1 MVERSSPQSAAD
13 GSSPASPEACV
24 AAPPAEAEEA
34 RAPAADAALHR
45 TPGVLRHA
53 IDVAQAVL
61 TALLL
66 ALVFRAFFV
75 EAFIIP
81 TGSMAPALLGAHGSF
96 VCDVCGWEFPYG
108 PAEPAESGAG
118 AFVPPAD
125 VLCPNCHTTFAMHAR
140 RIVPRDGDRLLVHK
154 WTSALPAMLPIRR
167 WDVIVFR
174 DPANPHSNYIKR
186 VAGLPGESIEI
197 VAGDVFI
204 NGEIVR
210 KPDAAQAVMWQ
221 VVFSQDHFP
230 RFDEVLGRGP
240 RWTPRPPPRSAS
252 MGEWKGLD
260 SRVLTFQPA
269 AASADEESQ
278 SDPGATIVFEPRGAA
293 LYRQD
298 VSGYNH
304 GASGEFVGDVRLLGE
319 LTFDAERGACEL
331 ELVRGDWRFTAT
343 IDADGNFS
351 LSGFGPPTSGRPR
364 LLAVEPIG
372 RVPFGPGVPLAFELG
387 HVDYRVYLKLNGVL
401 RAATLPTQYG
411 PDLPALRHA
420 DLPATVRLAI
430 TGRGPSGMALQR
442 LRIERDG
449 HYTSR
454 TDGVRRGNPG
464 LPFRLRAGEYFVL
477 GDNSAHSHDSRRWT
491 ESGPHMPPGYRP
503 GVVMADQIVGRAAFV
518 YLPGFLAWDRE
529 GRIRLPDLG
538 RMRFVR

>member
-1 MVERSSPQSAAD
+1 MAQRSSMQNAAD
-13 GSSPASPEACV
+13 GSKRTSPQACV
-24 AAPPAEAEEA
+24 AAPPADADQA
-34 RAPAADAALHR
+34 VPPSDDGAPPRA
-45 TPGVLRHA
+45 PGVLRHA

-81 TGSMAPALLGAHGSF
+81 TGSMAPALLGAHGVL

-118 AFVPPAD
+118 AFIPPAD
-125 VLCPNCHTTFAMHAR
+125 VLCPNCHTKFETHNR

-154 WTSALPAMLPIRR
+154 WISAIPAIFPIRR

-186 VAGLPGESIEI
+186 VVGLPGESIEI
-197 VAGDVFI
+197 VAGDVFV

-210 KPDAAQAVMWQ
+210 KPESAQSVMWQ

-230 RFDEVLGRGP
+230 RFDKVLGRAP
-240 RWTPRPPPRSAS
+240 RWTQRPAPPGAS
-252 MGEWKGLD
+252 TGEWKGLD
-260 SRVLTFQPA
+260 SRVLNFQPA
-269 AASADEESQ
+269 AVRPVSEGQ
-278 SDPGATIVFEPRGAA
+278 SDSGATIVFEPRGAA

-319 LTFDAERGACEL
+319 LTFDAERGTCAL
-331 ELVRGDWRFTAT
+331 ELVRGDWRFAAT
-343 IDADGNFS
+343 IDADGSIS
-351 LSGFGPPTSGRPR
+351 LSGFGPPTGGRPR
-364 LLAVEPIG
+364 LLAIESVG

-387 HVDYRVYLKLNGVL
+387 HVDYRVYLKVNGVL
-401 RAATLPTQYG
+401 RAQTLPAQYG

-420 DLPATVRLAI
+420 EFPATAYLAI
-430 TGRGPSGMALQR
+430 TGRGPGGMSIRR
-442 LRIERDG
+442 LRIERDV

-454 TDGVRRGNPG
+454 TEGVRRANPG
-464 LPFRLRAGEYFVL
+464 LPFNLRAGEYFVL
-477 GDNSAHSHDSRRWT
+477 GDNSAHSHDSRLWT
-491 ESGPHMPPGYRP
+491 ESGPHLPPGYRP
-503 GVVMADQIVGRAAFV
+503 GVVLADQIVGRAAFV
-518 YLPGFLAWDRE
+518 YLPGFLAWDPD
-529 GRIRLPDLG
+529 GRIRLPDLA